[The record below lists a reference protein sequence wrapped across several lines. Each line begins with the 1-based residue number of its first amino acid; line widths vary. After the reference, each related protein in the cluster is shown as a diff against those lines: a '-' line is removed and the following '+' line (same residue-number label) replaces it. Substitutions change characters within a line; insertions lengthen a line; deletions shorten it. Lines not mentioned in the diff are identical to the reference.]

1 MKIRCGLLRTV
12 SLLLFCLIAEGNHLL
27 ASDPDPAIASM
38 ISQVQQAILYN
49 YVGQLSG
56 ELPVLIGG
64 ESTMIRSRSTT
75 YSGDG
80 IQKATQFAYEHLQ
93 SLGLTVSYQIWTGC
107 GTNPTLSSRNV
118 IGEKTGYA
126 RPEEIV
132 IVMAH
137 LDNAPA
143 ASLNY
148 GADDNASGSATVLA
162 AADLLSRHNFQRT
175 IRFLLT
181 TGEEQGLCGSR
192 AYAAM
197 ANAQAD
203 NIVAVYNMDMIAW
216 DSNSSPSL
224 QLHTRTPDRPGHDDD
239 RAIADTFIDVVSTYG
254 INLVPIVTGD
264 NSRNS
269 DHAIFWDYDYP
280 AILAIEDNVNDFN
293 RFNYHTLNDR
303 LSTLNLT
310 YFTNY
315 TKATIGTIS
324 NLARIAS
331 SGMELTLYNGGARI
345 AQTTGSSGPARAGYA
360 TAGVAAGTDPY
371 GVAAFSFRQNGIVV
385 SEAAVPSTPPTTS
398 ARIFIDYRTNI
409 DAIPGHS
416 EAGAIEINTGI
427 AVVNNGSALADVT
440 YLLRDLN
447 GSLLA
452 TGHGTVAA
460 GGHFACFID
469 QLKNAA
475 APDFNLPSGFADAIQ
490 FGSLEITSNQ
500 PLSVLALRGTNN
512 QRDDF
517 LITTT
522 PVADLS
528 QPLSDTPIYF
538 PQFVDGGGY
547 TTSLIL
553 MNTSSSPETG
563 RFQIMGANGSPLEV
577 TKVGGT
583 NDSSYNYLIPPGGVF
598 RLQTDGFPSDT
609 AAGWVQLIPDAGTST
624 PVGSGIFGYTR
635 EGVLVSE
642 SGIPAAAATMHTRIF
657 VDLSENHNTG
667 LAIANVAV
675 ATNGI
680 SIDAFQIDG
689 STAAGQSK
697 GPLPLPAKGYTAAF
711 ADSFISGLPE
721 NFKGVLD
728 IRSTTPFA
736 ALTLRSLV
744 NERGDFLMTA
754 FPTADAYRTAP
765 VPIVFPHIVDGGGY
779 ETQFIFLSATGGSI
793 TDLTFYDEQGRP
805 WGVGGKN

>member
-1 MKIRCGLLRTV
+1 MKIRCGSSRMV
-12 SLLLFCLIAEGNHLL
+12 SLLLFSLITANTLLL
-27 ASDPDPAIASM
+27 ASGPDPAIASM
-38 ISQVQQAILYN
+38 ISQVHQTTLYN

-56 ELPVLIGG
+56 EMPVLIGG

-93 SLGLTVSYQIWTGC
+93 SLGLMVGYQGWTGC
-107 GTNPTLSSRNV
+107 GTSPTISSRNV
-118 IGEKTGYA
+118 IGEKTGHA

-137 LDNAPA
+137 LDSAPA

-148 GADDNASGSATVLA
+148 GADDNASGSAAVLA

-175 IRFLLT
+175 IRFVLT

-197 ANAQAD
+197 ANSQAD

-216 DSNSSPSL
+216 DSNSTPSL
-224 QLHTRTPDRPGHDDD
+224 HLHTRTPDRSGYDED
-239 RAIADTFIDVVSTYG
+239 RAIADTFVDVVGVYE

-269 DHAIFWDYDYP
+269 DHAIFWDYNYP
-280 AILAIEDNVNDFN
+280 AILAIEDVANDFN
-293 RFNYHTLNDR
+293 RNYHTLNDR

-315 TKATIGTIS
+315 TKATVGTIAS
-324 NLARIAS
+324 LARIAS
-331 SGMELTLYNGGARI
+331 SGMELTLFNGGAGI
-345 AQTTGSSGPARAGYA
+345 ARTTGSAGPARAGYS
-360 TAGVAAGTDPY
+360 TVGTTSGTDPY
-371 GVAAFSFRQNGIVV
+371 GVAAFSFRRDGIIV
-385 SEAAVPSTPPTTS
+385 SEAAVPSTPPTTA
-398 ARIFIDYRTNI
+398 ARIFVDYRNNV

-416 EAGAIEINTGI
+416 EAGAVDTNTGI
-427 AVVNNGSALADVT
+427 AVVNTGSATANVT

-447 GSLLA
+447 GSLLT

-460 GGHFACFID
+460 GAHFACFID
-469 QLKNAA
+469 QLKNVAA
-475 APDFNLPSGFADAIQ
+475 TDFNLPAGFPAAIQ
-490 FGSLEITSNQ
+490 FGTLEITSNQ

-522 PVADLS
+522 PVADLTL
-528 QPLSDTPIYF
+528 PLRDTPIYF

-547 TTSLIL
+547 TTSLTL
-553 MNTSSSPETG
+553 MNTSGAPEAG
-563 RFQIMGANGSPLEV
+563 RFQIIDANGSPFTV
-577 TKVGGT
+577 TQVGGT
-583 NDSSYNYLIPPGGVF
+583 NDSSFSYLIPPGGVF
-598 RLQTDGFPSDT
+598 RFQTDGFPAGT

-624 PVGSGIFGYTR
+624 PVGSGVFGYTW
-635 EGVLVSE
+635 EGILVSE
-642 SGIPAAAATMHTRIF
+642 SGIPAADATTHARIF
-657 VDLSENHNTG
+657 VDLSGNHNTG
-667 LAIANVAV
+667 LAIANVAD
-675 ATNGI
+675 TNNVI
-680 SIDAFQIDG
+680 SINAFQIDG
-689 STAAGQSK
+689 SSTAGENK
-697 GPLPLPAKGYTAAF
+697 GPRHLPAKGYDAAF

-721 NFKGVLD
+721 NFRGVLD
-728 IRSTTPFA
+728 ILSMTPFA

-754 FPTADAYRTAP
+754 FPTADAYRAAP

-779 ETQFIFLSATGGSI
+779 ETQFLLLSATGGSI
-793 TDLTFYDEQGRP
+793 TNLTFYDEQGRS
-805 WGVGGKN
+805 WGVGKNY